1 MSMERLSHQIDAYV
15 AWKRELMREI
25 TRYRGWLERS
35 RLNSPAVEAKLE
47 RALRQL
53 RADHIT
59 LAFVG
64 EFSRGKTELINSLF
78 FAGYGQRMLPSH
90 AGRTTMCP
98 TELFHDPRAER
109 SYIRLLPIE
118 TRLADASVAQ
128 FKRVP
133 RHWVNIPL
141 DTGDP
146 EGMAQAFAQVAK
158 TKALPVEQAIQLGFH
173 PDALEAADE
182 PDQVRVPAWR
192 HALVNFDHPLLRQG
206 LRILDTPG
214 LNALGSEPELTL
226 SMLPNAQAILF
237 LLSADAGVTASDM
250 EIWQKYIQPLR
261 EDGHSSLFAVLN
273 KIDVLWDDLSG
284 ERFVQNAIRLIQD
297 GTARQLGLQRG
308 DVLPL
313 SAKQALLAKV
323 RGEPALLERS
333 RLDRLEALL
342 CERIVAQ
349 KEALLEN
356 AVLGQVLGLL
366 HNSQHLLRLRLEKVE
381 EQRALLDDKQ
391 RDSGQLLFELT
402 AKTKDDHGRHHRRLL
417 NLKTNQR
424 LLQHQGATLRE
435 TIRSERMEQHLQKV
449 RRNLNGSLTTVGINQ
464 AILAFFRAVEH
475 DLDNLEHE
483 AGMANRMVAAI
494 YRRHNEENPLYALDA
509 PQLRVQ
515 RYQREL
521 LQLKKKGDQFRLQL
535 KTVLTEQRLLTRR
548 FFATL
553 VQEVVG
559 LHQRLRE
566 ETERWANDALM
577 PLMQHTLENKQLLE
591 SHMLRLK
598 GLAQETQQV
607 RPGLRRVRRGIAG
620 TVARSRRHP
629 PPVAP
634 PLAPAAPGQGGQ
646 PARLAARLTPLP
658 RRSPARL
665 PLGATLFRLAPSF
678 VREQGR
684 CPQSSPT
691 TPSVWSPPRRCT
703 STNRSS

>member
-98 TELFHDPRAER
+98 TELFHDPRAEH

-349 KEALLEN
+349 KERLLED
-356 AVLGQVLGLL
+356 AVVGQVLALVN
-366 HNSQHLLRLRLEKVE
+366 NSQHSLRVRLDKVK
-381 EQRALLDDKQ
+381 EQQA
-391 RDSGQLLFELT
+391 QLNDQQQAWITSSTPRSQVSLQ
-402 AKTKDDHGRHHRRLL
+402 ADWSYRRWGL
-417 NLKTNQR
+417 
-424 LLQHQGATLRE
+424 TLRE
-435 TIRSERMEQHLQKV
+435 TRYSKTVSELDYYTGEHAYSTTVFNRFENSPKYITDVAL
-449 RRNLNGSLTTVGINQ
+449 RYAASRNLTLSAGANNLFDVKPDKLPAESAYLGFNQYDTYASQISFNG
-464 AILAFFRAVEH
+464 AF
-475 DLDNLEHE
+475 
-483 AGMANRMVAAI
+483 
-494 YRRHNEENPLYALDA
+494 YY
-509 PQLRVQ
+509 
-515 RYQREL
+515 
-521 LQLKKKGDQFRLQL
+521 
-535 KTVLTEQRLLTRR
+535 
-548 FFATL
+548 
-553 VQEVVG
+553 
-559 LHQRLRE
+559 
-566 ETERWANDALM
+566 
-577 PLMQHTLENKQLLE
+577 
-591 SHMLRLK
+591 
-598 GLAQETQQV
+598 
-607 RPGLRRVRRGIAG
+607 
-620 TVARSRRHP
+620 
-629 PPVAP
+629 
-634 PLAPAAPGQGGQ
+634 
-646 PARLAARLTPLP
+646 
-658 RRSPARL
+658 
-665 PLGATLFRLAPSF
+665 LGAAYTF
-678 VREQGR
+678 
-684 CPQSSPT
+684 
-691 TPSVWSPPRRCT
+691 
-703 STNRSS
+703 